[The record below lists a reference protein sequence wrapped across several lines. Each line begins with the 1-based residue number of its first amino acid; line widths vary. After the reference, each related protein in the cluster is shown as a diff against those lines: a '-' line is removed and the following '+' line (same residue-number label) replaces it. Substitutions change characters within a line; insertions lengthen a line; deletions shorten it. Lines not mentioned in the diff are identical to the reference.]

1 MGPADA
7 GRLTLLASVWG
18 SSYLFIK
25 LALADLTPLQ
35 IVWAR
40 LGLGAAVL
48 IVISL
53 ASRIEL
59 AGTRSSLG
67 PLVVMAL
74 FANIAPFL
82 LITWGEERISTG
94 LTAILNSTTPLF
106 TAAIAA
112 LVVPGERLY
121 ALRVAGILVG
131 FAGVM
136 VIVGGPAEAGAVVGA
151 LAIVAASLSYGVG
164 FVYARVALTNRG
176 HSILAL
182 STAQLFVAS
191 VLLAPV
197 SAWDVIAHPPSV
209 GLTSG
214 LSVTVLGAVGTGL
227 AYILYYRL
235 VSDVGATTASFV
247 TFLIPIFGVAL
258 GFIVLGEQVSWNTL
272 VGAMFVIVGIAL
284 AERAPPR
291 RAAETVPPESP

>member
-48 IVISL
+48 IVISVS
-53 ASRIEL
+53 SRIEV

-131 FAGVM
+131 FAGVI
-136 VIVGGPAEAGAVVGA
+136 VIVGGPAEAGAVAGA
-151 LAIVAASLSYGVG
+151 LAVVVASLSYGVG

-182 STAQLFVAS
+182 STAQLFVAA

-247 TFLIPIFGVAL
+247 TFLIPVFGVAL
-258 GFIVLGEQVSWNTL
+258 GFLVLGERVSWNTL
-272 VGAMFVIVGIAL
+272 VGAVFVIAGIAL
-284 AERAPPR
+284 AERGPPR
-291 RAAETVPPESP
+291 RAAEAVPPESP